1 MKFGRLL
8 KMSLSSIV
16 SNKMRTFL
24 TMLGIII
31 GISSVIVLVGIGQG
45 AKEQISSQIE
55 KLGTNLI
62 TVSITGSRNKSV
74 TNAELDELKKKPG
87 IKDIAPVAS
96 GNVNLKAGTNSESVS
111 LSGVTPD
118 FSEIR
123 KMGVQ
128 SGRFITQDDVNNRF
142 NVAVIGTETANNLY
156 GTTDVVGQSIYVDG
170 VKYRVVGV
178 LEEQG
183 SSMAGSGDDTIIIPI
198 SNAQRLLKNTNIRTF
213 YIEAKDKNSVNTAM
227 GYLELF
233 MENKFNG
240 DTSAFRVFNQSSLL
254 DTANSSTNT
263 LTMMLGGIAAI
274 SLIVGGIGIMN
285 IMLVSVIE
293 RTREIGIR
301 KAIGAK
307 RKAILLQ
314 FLIESSTISGIGGII
329 GVILGFLFKI
339 ILQSI
344 LKMNILISS
353 GVVIGAFSFSV
364 AVGVIFGM
372 YPAFKASKLNP
383 IEALRYE

>member
-128 SGRFITQDDVNNRF
+128 SGRFITQDDVDNRF
-142 NVAVIGTETANNLY
+142 NVAVIGTETADNLY
-156 GTTDVVGQSIYVDG
+156 GTTDAVGQSIYVNG

-240 DTSAFRVFNQSSLL
+240 DTTAFRVFNQSSLL

-344 LKMNILISS
+344 LKMNILITS

>member
-8 KMSLSSIV
+8 KMSLSSII

-128 SGRFITQDDVNNRF
+128 SGRFITQDDVDNRF
-142 NVAVIGTETANNLY
+142 NIAVIGTETADNLY
-156 GTTDVVGQSIYVDG
+156 GTTDAVGQSIYVNG

-240 DTSAFRVFNQSSLL
+240 DTTAFRVFNQSSLL

-307 RKAILLQ
+307 REAILLQ

-329 GVILGFLFKI
+329 GVALGFLFKI